1 MRSFIA
7 VKISQNQREQISKLI
22 GDLKKSETDVK
33 WVKPENLH
41 VTLKFLGDVDER
53 ALPEMFDYLEKSL
66 TNDISFRFNLRAIG
80 CFPNIRRPRV
90 IWVGIDQGT
99 DSLKVLAKKIDECML
114 GFGFA
119 REKRGFSPH
128 LTIGR
133 VRSTRLI
140 ERLTNMFKDV
150 VFETEDFV
158 IDEVIFFQSI
168 LKREGPTYIPHKV
181 IKLKTPDKEG

>member
-7 VKISQNQREQISKLI
+7 VKISSDQREKISKLI
-22 GDLKKSETDVK
+22 GELKKSETDVK

-41 VTLKFLGDVDER
+41 VTLKFLGDVDEK
-53 ALPEMFDYLEKSL
+53 ALPEIFDSLEKSL
-66 TNDISFRFNLRAIG
+66 TNDTSFQFNLKAIG
-80 CFPNIRRPRV
+80 TFPNIRRPRV
-90 IWVGIDQGT
+90 IWVGIDNGA
-99 DSLKVLAKKIDECML
+99 DSLKALAKKIDETML

-133 VRSTRLI
+133 VKSTRLI

-150 VFETEDFV
+150 DFETDDFV
-158 IDEVIFFQSI
+158 IDEVVFFQSI
-168 LKREGPTYIPHKV
+168 LKREGPTYIPQKV
-181 IKLKTPDKEG
+181 IKLRSAEKDG